1 MYAPKAGRR
10 YSRTLTAADGSTL
23 ADSIE
28 SYLGNLSVEEARDV
42 VRRYSSALPYAE
54 RTQLELYVRPAQLEN
69 GDTLIARRFIAFL
82 RSHPHA
88 AEYLD
93 EGALEPTALPLE
105 PLSRPER
112 RRPNWSAVGLGV
124 LAFLVAVTPLAAQYA
139 HQRGVLSGL
148 IDSPPAPIVPAARAQ
163 EAAIVPQLH
172 RVLPAKPALHPHPA
186 ARTQRANF
194 AARQHQL
201 PLKHRI
207 VARPHRAH
215 HRFASPPRI
224 ASMWKFDRRNYRY
237 FSPEAR
243 TLSQR
248 ARLEVQSYLNAV
260 IAGNTRSALQHLGL
274 PPDANLVN
282 LSEVPIISHGAR
294 ARVVWVK
301 PQPNGQTQVDAD
313 IRGRKGEYF
322 EVFYVAADGP
332 AVRITDRYYIP
343 VSKQYR

>member
-10 YSRTLTAADGSTL
+10 FSRTLSAADGSTL

-28 SYLGNLSVEEARDV
+28 SYLGGLSDEETREL
-42 VRRYSSALPYAE
+42 VRRCSNALPYTD
-54 RTQLELYVRPAQLEN
+54 RTQLELYVRPSQLEN

-88 AEYLD
+88 VEYLD
-93 EGALEPTALPLE
+93 EVALECIAVPLE
-105 PLSRPER
+105 SPSRPER
-112 RRPNWSAVGLGV
+112 RRLNWSAVGLGL

-148 IDSPPAPIVPAARAQ
+148 IDSPPAPIVQAAPAQ

-172 RVLPAKPALHPHPA
+172 RVLPAKPAVHPHPA
-186 ARTQRANF
+186 ARTHTNF
-194 AARQHQL
+194 GTRQHQL

-207 VARPHRAH
+207 VSRPHRAH

-224 ASMWKFDRRNYRY
+224 ASIWKFDRRNYRY

-243 TLSQR
+243 SLSQR

-282 LSEVPIISHGAR
+282 LSEVPIISRGAR

-301 PQPNGQTQVDAD
+301 PQPNGRTQVDAD